1 MSEKITVRS
10 KGGKNPVFPKLDRQK
25 TVIILVLAVL
35 FLFFYI
41 ASPNFRRNTTIVNI
55 LDYSYYITLLAI
67 GVTFP
72 LITGGVDLSIGTGM
86 MCYAVVGAYMIKN
99 LGVPTWV
106 AMITAILMG
115 LIMGTVNGSIIAFMQ
130 LPPFLVTLCTC
141 MITRGLGSVITGGF
155 GNAWP
160 IASSDQGWFRSIF
173 KITVGKNTKI
183 PVGFVLIII
192 CVVIMSFVLNHTKV
206 GRYTIAIGSNRE
218 SVKLSGVNVKK
229 YLIIPYAISGL
240 FAGFAAIAY
249 AAVFATMLPGTGAGF
264 ELEAMGYSTI
274 ELLVKAANGE
284 EISDLPADG
293 AWYNADNMDDPSIAP
308 NLYD

>member
-106 AMITAILMG
+106 L
-115 LIMGTVNGSIIAFMQ
+115 
-130 LPPFLVTLCTC
+130 
-141 MITRGLGSVITGGF
+141 
-155 GNAWP
+155 
-160 IASSDQGWFRSIF
+160 D
-173 KITVGKNTKI
+173 
-183 PVGFVLIII
+183 
-192 CVVIMSFVLNHTKV
+192 H
-206 GRYTIAIGSNRE
+206 SN
-218 SVKLSGVNVKK
+218 S
-229 YLIIPYAISGL
+229 
-240 FAGFAAIAY
+240 
-249 AAVFATMLPGTGAGF
+249 
-264 ELEAMGYSTI
+264 
-274 ELLVKAANGE
+274 
-284 EISDLPADG
+284 
-293 AWYNADNMDDPSIAP
+293 
-308 NLYD
+308 